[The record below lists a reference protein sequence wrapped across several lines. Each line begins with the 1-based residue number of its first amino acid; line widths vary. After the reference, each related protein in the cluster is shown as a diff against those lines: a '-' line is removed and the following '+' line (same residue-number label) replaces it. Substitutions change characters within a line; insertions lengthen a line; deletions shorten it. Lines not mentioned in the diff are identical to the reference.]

1 MKHTFKQKLLQ
12 DLQTKLGKKNIH
24 EVPFIEKVVVS
35 MGIGSTVAK
44 KGIKEFWEFEK
55 NIAIITGQKPIL
67 IKSKKAISNFKL
79 RENMP
84 VMFKVTLRR
93 QKAYDLIDRL
103 VKIVLPRGRDF
114 NGISTRSF
122 DHNANYNLGFP
133 SYQIFPEFGLEDITM
148 PMGLQINIVTNT
160 KIKEDTK
167 ALLEHLGMIFQEK

>member
-1 MKHTFKQKLLQ
+1 
-12 DLQTKLGKKNIH
+12 
-24 EVPFIEKVVVS
+24 
-35 MGIGSTVAK
+35 
-44 KGIKEFWEFEK
+44 
-55 NIAIITGQKPIL
+55 
-67 IKSKKAISNFKL
+67 
-79 RENMP
+79 
-84 VMFKVTLRR
+84 MFKVTLRR

-133 SYQIFPEFGLEDITM
+133 SYQIFPEFGLEDITI

-167 ALLEHLGMIFQEK
+167 ALLEHL